1 MAQRKI
7 TRLIEETIEK
17 MGAFEHINF
26 TPEEKIYFEDNFELF
41 HLKKGHYLITK
52 NEQVEYFYY
61 LEEGILNICFPDSKG
76 GFINVRFMD
85 DKAFINPF
93 FLHNP
98 EHKACYSIKANTNCK
113 IWKMKKHKAYEMF
126 GESFNFCK
134 LAIFHLE
141 KSLIHRIERE
151 EGIHCMTAD
160 QRYEK
165 VLNKEKWLFKHVPLK
180 EIARYIGITPQ
191 ALSKARK
198 KIFR

>member
-1 MAQRKI
+1 MAPRQI
-7 TRLIEETIEK
+7 TKLIEETIEK
-17 MGAFEHINF
+17 MELQEHICF
-26 TPEEKIYFEDNFELF
+26 TQEEKIYFEENFEPF
-41 HLKKGHYLITK
+41 HLKKGHYLINK
-52 NEQVEYFYY
+52 DELVEHFYY
-61 LEEGILNICFPDSKG
+61 LEEGILNICFPDTKG
-76 GFINVRFMD
+76 GFVNARFID
-85 DKAFINPF
+85 DRAFINPF

-98 EHKACYSIKANTNCK
+98 EHKARYSIRANTNCK
-113 IWKMKKHKAYEMF
+113 VWRMKKHKAFKMF

-141 KSLIHRIERE
+141 KSLLHRIERE

>member
-1 MAQRKI
+1 MAPKRI
-7 TRLIEETIEK
+7 TRLIEETIDK
-17 MGAFEHINF
+17 MGLQEHISF
-26 TPEEKIYFEDNFELF
+26 TPEEREYFEEHFEPFNLR
-41 HLKKGHYLITK
+41 KGTYLVTK
-52 NEQVEYFYY
+52 DELVEHFYY

-76 GFINVRFMD
+76 GFVNARFMD
-85 DKAFINPF
+85 DRAFINPF

-113 IWKMKKHKAYEMF
+113 VWRMKKHKAFEMF

-134 LAIFHLE
+134 LTVFHLE
-141 KSLIHRIERE
+141 RSLMHRIERE

-165 VLNKEKWLFKHVPLK
+165 ILDKEKWLFKHVPLK
-180 EIARYIGITPQ
+180 DIARYIGITPQ

-198 KIFR
+198 RIFR

>member
-1 MAQRKI
+1 MAPKQI
-7 TRLIEETIEK
+7 TRLIDETIEK
-17 MGAFEHINF
+17 MGLQEHIRF
-26 TPEEKIYFEDNFELF
+26 TPEEKNFFEEHFEPF
-41 HLKKGHYLITK
+41 HLKKGNYLITK
-52 NEQVEYFYY
+52 DDLVEHVYY

-76 GFINVRFMD
+76 GFVNARFLD
-85 DKAFINPF
+85 DRAFINPF

-98 EHKACYSIKANTNCK
+98 DHKSCYSIKANTNCK
-113 IWKMKKHKAYEMF
+113 MWKMKKHIAFKMF
-126 GESFNFCK
+126 SESFNFCK

-141 KSLIHRIERE
+141 ESLVHRIERE

-165 VLNKEKWLFKHVPLK
+165 VFNKERWLFKHIPLK

-198 KIFR
+198 KLFR